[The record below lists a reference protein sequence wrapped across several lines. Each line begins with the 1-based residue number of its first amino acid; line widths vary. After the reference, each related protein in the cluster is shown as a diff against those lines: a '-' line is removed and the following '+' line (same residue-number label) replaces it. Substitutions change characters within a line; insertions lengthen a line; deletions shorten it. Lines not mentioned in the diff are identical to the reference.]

1 MRKTKDGYNSELTG
15 AQATLEGSSMG
26 RGGGGNGEKKHL
38 SARGLCLQ

>member
-15 AQATLEGSSMG
+15 AQAILEGSSMG
-26 RGGGGNGEKKHL
+26 RGGNGEKKHL